1 MVSFLVNGK
10 PTRLAKEFTS
20 LELTDEVGLMA
31 DTLTIKVPPTYARPK
46 GNDEIAVA
54 IDGMDY
60 GKFTVQETTKSDRAL
75 TIKAR
80 SANFASSLKE
90 KKNRSWEKLKL
101 CELVAKIA
109 KEHKLKSKC
118 NATLFVEHLAQHYE
132 SDIALLMRVAK
143 KHHLH
148 LAIKNNTILLLKQEL
163 EGGNLPLFVVEAK
176 ACISWKIKHSTR
188 PVYGSC
194 VAKWHD
200 TKANQAK
207 EVKVGKG
214 APVLHL
220 EGRYKNEAEA
230 REAAKAALANITQGS
245 VDGSIELAGCEIRA
259 GGKLQLVGFGE
270 DDGIYTV
277 KKVTHRID
285 RQGYRVGVE
294 FEK

>member
-10 PTRLAKEFTS
+10 PSRLEREFTS
-20 LELTDEVGLMA
+20 LELTDEVGLTA
-31 DTLTIKVPPTYARPK
+31 DTLTVRVSPEFARPK
-46 GNDEIAVA
+46 GDDEIDVA
-54 IDGMDY
+54 IKGIDY
-60 GKFTVQETTKSDRAL
+60 GKFRVQESEKSDRAL

-80 SANFASSLKE
+80 SANFASTLKE
-90 KKNRSWEKLKL
+90 KRNRAWEKIGL

-109 KEHKLKSKC
+109 KEHGLKHTC
-118 NATLFVEHLAQHYE
+118 DATLFVEHLAQHYE
-132 SDIALLMRVAK
+132 SDINLLMRIAK
-143 KHHLH
+143 KYHLH
-148 LAIKNNTILLLKQEL
+148 LAVKNNTILLLKQGE
-163 EGGNLPLFVVEAK
+163 EGESLPLFVVEAK
-176 ACISWKIKHSTR
+176 ECVSWKIKHSTR

-207 EVKVGKG
+207 EVKVGKD

-230 REAAKAALANITQGS
+230 REAAKAALAHITQGS
-245 VDGSIELAGCEIRA
+245 IGGSVELAGKEVRA
-259 GGKLQLVGFGE
+259 GGKLRLVGFDE
-270 DDGIYTV
+270 DNGIYTV

-285 RQGYRVGVE
+285 RQGYRVSVE